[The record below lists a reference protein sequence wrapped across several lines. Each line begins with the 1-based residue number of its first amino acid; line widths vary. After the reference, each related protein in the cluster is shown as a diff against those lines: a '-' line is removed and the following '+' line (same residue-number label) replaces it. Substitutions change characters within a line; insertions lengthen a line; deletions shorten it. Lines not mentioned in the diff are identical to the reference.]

1 MSATDNSGNTKP
13 SFYARHFQITLNE
26 IEKFEDLKKYLL
38 SSKILNYI
46 IACEEV
52 APSTGHKHIHIYCQ
66 FTSPKKLSIAKCCGA
81 HIEKCRGTP
90 QDNYNYIIKDGK
102 IIFEEG
108 KLRKTG
114 ALTIRDVENM
124 TKEERKEAD
133 IRYYNIM
140 EKIEEKQKLEINIDD
155 WHKDDIKVIFITGK
169 SGSGKSA
176 LAKKLIKSHT
186 KDPINVVK
194 HIGDFW
200 DGVGESKVALY
211 DDFRDSHMMAS
222 EFINFIDYNKQI
234 MNIKG
239 GHKLNEYK
247 TIIITSIQ
255 HPKDIYKNMPEEARE
270 QWLRRIKIIE
280 LTPREEILE
289 DFEI

>member
-13 SFYARHFQITLNE
+13 SFYARHVQLTLNE

-46 IACEEV
+46 IACKEK
-52 APSTGHKHIHIYCQ
+52 APQTGHEHIHIYCQ
-66 FTSPKKLSIAKCCGA
+66 YTSPKKLSISKCCGA

-90 QDNYNYIIKDGK
+90 QDNYNYIIKDGN

-114 ALTIRDVENM
+114 ALSIKDVEEM
-124 TKEERKEAD
+124 KQEERKDLD
-133 IRYYNIM
+133 IKYYNIVNKIN
-140 EKIEEKQKLEINIDD
+140 EKEDLEIDIKN
-155 WHKDDIKVIFITGK
+155 WHKDVKIIYITGK
-169 SGSGKSA
+169 SGSGKSQ
-176 LAKKLIKSHT
+176 LAKKLIESHT
-186 KDPINVVK
+186 KDKINIIK

-200 DGVGESKVALY
+200 IGVGKSKVALY
-211 DDFRDSHMMAS
+211 DEFRDSHLMAS
-222 EFINFIDYNKQI
+222 EFIDFIDYNKHT
-234 MNIKG
+234 MNVKG
-239 GHKLNEYK
+239 GHKLNNYE

-255 HPKDIYKNMPEEARE
+255 HPKDIYRNMKEEDRQ

-280 LTPREEILE
+280 LTPREEILDE
-289 DFEI
+289 NTI